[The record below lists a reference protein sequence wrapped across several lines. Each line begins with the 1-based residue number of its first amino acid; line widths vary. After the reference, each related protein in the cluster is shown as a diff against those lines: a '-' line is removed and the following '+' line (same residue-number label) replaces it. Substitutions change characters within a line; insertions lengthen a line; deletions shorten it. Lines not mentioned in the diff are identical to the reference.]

1 MKIKDF
7 TITFEADEFKDDNIL
22 NIITFDITRRTNK
35 DLIVEKTDKQ
45 TKVTIPGEE
54 DFNQINDIIGMIKY
68 WKNVQ

>member
-7 TITFEADEFKDDNIL
+7 TITFEADEFKDNNIL

-54 DFNQINDIIGMIKY
+54 DFTQITDIIGMIKY

>member
-7 TITFEADEFKDDNIL
+7 TITFEADEFKDNVLD
-22 NIITFDITRRTNK
+22 IITFDIKRRTNK

-45 TKVTIPGEE
+45 TKVTVPGEE
-54 DFNQINDIIGMIKY
+54 DFQRITDILGVIKY

>member
-7 TITFEADEFKDDNIL
+7 TIAFEAGEFKDNIL
-22 NIITFDITRRTNK
+22 DIITFDIKRRTDR
-35 DLIVEKTDKQ
+35 DLAVKKTENQ
-45 TKVTIPGEE
+45 TKVTIPGEV

>member
-7 TITFEADEFKDDNIL
+7 TITFEADEFKDNNIL
-22 NIITFDITRRTNK
+22 NIITFEITRRTDK

-45 TKVTIPGEE
+45 TKVTIPGEV
-54 DFNQINDIIGMIKY
+54 DFNQITDIIGMIKY

>member
-7 TITFEADEFKDDNIL
+7 TIAFEAGEFKDNIFE
-22 NIITFDITRRTNK
+22 IVIFDIKRRTNK
-35 DLIVEKTDKQ
+35 DLAVEKTDKQ
-45 TKVTIPGEE
+45 TKVTIPGEV

>member
-7 TITFEADEFKDDNIL
+7 TIAFEAGEFKDNIL
-22 NIITFDITRRTNK
+22 EIVIFDIKRRTNK
-35 DLIVEKTDKQ
+35 DLAVEKTDNQ

>member
-7 TITFEADEFKDDNIL
+7 TITFEEGEFKDNVLD
-22 NIITFDITRRTNK
+22 IITFDIKRRTNR
-35 DLIVEKTDKQ
+35 DLVIEKTDNRI
-45 TKVTIPGEE
+45 TVTIPGEV

>member
-7 TITFEADEFKDDNIL
+7 TITFEAGEFNDKNIL
-22 NIITFDITRRTNK
+22 DIITFDITRRTNK
-35 DLIVEKTDKQ
+35 DLVIEKTDKQ